1 MDAINKLKESWT
13 KIDVKPLE
21 TDNSDLLML
30 LSEASSDAGFLDK
43 SFEKHKALCNLL
55 ITELEAKN
63 INTES
68 HHLFHIN
75 NRYFI
80 AICEDFTS
88 VVYFLAYNI
97 IKNDIGSYAH
107 PHRIYRSRTEKRTR
121 AYTEFIF
128 LDIFVKTYQGILIEP
143 VTFSK
148 SFSDRTIGAISSV
161 ARQMGLNV
169 MYKSQL
175 SIEISNPITEDQYD
189 KLVETDFL
197 ESFSFDDY
205 KKAIESTYQQF
216 LEEPGRMIAEMGL
229 EHYILTLKDFRTDLS
244 LNNRHDNIY
253 WQYVLKLEWSKIDL
267 QTIQTDNSQI
277 KQGLINLLKT
287 VKENPKLLNEAAYK
301 ENNYELIDLIE
312 MLICTNNG
320 TIYNRKLYHINDS
333 FFIGIDHKEKN
344 INYILSYEITT
355 DNLESYASPIAVYK
369 SPMAGNH
376 NYTEFIFIDIFL
388 KQFTGI
394 NITHNLFC
402 ESFDSQTLAYIMS
415 TAFYFS
421 CFLRVVSKI
430 HQTDRKFNNAPF
442 SISRLA
448 EDNDIFPQGM
458 LNPEYKIS
466 ITRRAIEND
475 HDKLID
481 QDSLKDSSFNDKYKA
496 AAQNAYE
503 YILAE
508 RNRLVAE
515 MGYEQYAL
523 ATKYFKEVLGVDFSY

>member
-30 LSEASSDAGFLDK
+30 LSEASSEAGFLDK
-43 SFEKHKALCNLL
+43 SFEKHKALCHLL
-55 ITELEAKN
+55 ITELEVKN
-63 INTES
+63 INTEF

-80 AICEDFTS
+80 AISDDFTS
-88 VVYFLAYNI
+88 VVYFLAYTI

-107 PHRIYRSRTEKRTR
+107 PHRIYRLRTEQRTR

-128 LDIFVKTYQGILIEP
+128 LDIFITNYLGILIEP
-143 VTFSK
+143 VTFSN
-148 SFSDRTIGAISSV
+148 SFSDRTIDAISSV

-175 SIEISNPITEDQYD
+175 SIEISNPITEEQYD
-189 KLVETDFL
+189 KLVEADFL

-205 KKAIESTYQQF
+205 KKAIESTYLQF
-216 LEEPGRMIAEMGL
+216 LEEPGRMIADMGL
-229 EHYILTLKDFRTDLS
+229 EHYILSLKDFRTDLS

-267 QTIQTDNSQI
+267 QTIQTDNAQI
-277 KQGLINLLKT
+277 KQGLSNLLQT
-287 VKENPKLLNEAAYK
+287 VRGNPELLNERVYLEKCEA
-301 ENNYELIDLIE
+301 LIDLLE
-312 MLICTNNG
+312 MLSLANNG
-320 TIYNRKLYHINDS
+320 TIAESKLYQINDS
-333 FFIGIDHKEKN
+333 FFIGVDHKEKT
-344 INYILSYEITT
+344 INLLLSYEITT
-355 DNLESYASPIAVYK
+355 DDLGSYASPIAIFK
-369 SPMAGNH
+369 SPRAGNR

-388 KQFTGI
+388 KQFAGI

-415 TAFYFS
+415 TAFDFG
-421 CFLRVVSKI
+421 CCLRVTSDS
-430 HQTDRKFNNAPF
+430 HQIDRTFNNTPF
-442 SISRLA
+442 SLSRLA
-448 EDNDIFPQGM
+448 EDHEIFPQGM

-466 ITRRAIEND
+466 ITRRAIQYEL
-475 HDKLID
+475 DKPTA
-481 QDSLKDSSFNDKYKA
+481 QDISNTPSFNDKYKV
-496 AAQNAYE
+496 AAQKAYE
-503 YILAE
+503 YILSE
-508 RNRLVAE
+508 RNRLVTE

-523 ATKYFKEVLGVDFSY
+523 ATKYFKDVVGVDCR